1 VSQSVTHRQS
11 QAFSPVISRQLTFYS
26 LLPDP
31 VMSTMMRTARTT
43 ACYLSAFVVVCSAF
57 CTVGPVTT
65 RTNAALWK
73 TSSGLN
79 KHRPDASYHCR
90 PTSGMST
97 ALHMSWLQNF
107 FGGGA
112 YNLKIDYES
121 LDFPGNEL
129 AKYAQEG
136 KIPSQSSLPSS
147 LPSLSSSSSSSS
159 SSPNTSSTQQLQL
172 ATFAGGCFWGLELA
186 FQRVP
191 GVAYTCVGY
200 SQGTET
206 TPTYDQVCAGNT
218 GHTESVCVY
227 YNPDECSYDDD
238 LLEMFFDRIDPTTV
252 DGQGGDFGRQYRTG
266 VYYHT
271 DAQQLLAQARL
282 AKEQSKYDQRPIATE
297 CRAAQLFWPAEPY
310 HQQYLAQGGRF
321 GDRQSAEKG
330 CTDEIQCYG

>member
-1 VSQSVTHRQS
+1 MSESVSHRQS
-11 QAFSPVISRQLTFYS
+11 QAYIYLVSRPLSFILFYF

-31 VMSTMMRTARTT
+31 IMSTMMRTVRTA
-43 ACYLSAFVVVCSAF
+43 ACYLSALVVACSAF
-57 CTVGPVTT
+57 STIRPIIT
-65 RTNAALWK
+65 RTNTALWK

-79 KHRPDASYHCR
+79 KHHSDASYYWR
-90 PTSGMST
+90 PATGT

-112 YNLKIDYES
+112 YNLQIDYES
-121 LDFPGNEL
+121 LDFPGKEL

-136 KIPSQSSLPSS
+136 QIPSQSSLP
-147 LPSLSSSSSSSS
+147 SSSSS

-200 SQGTET
+200 SQGTEA

-227 YNPDECSYDDD
+227 YNPAECSYDDD
-238 LLEMFFDRIDPTTV
+238 LLKMFFDRIDPTTV

-271 DAQQLLAQARL
+271 DAQQLLAHARL
-282 AKEQSKYDQRPIATE
+282 AKEQSKSKYAQRPIATE
-297 CRAAQLFWPAEPY
+297 CRAAQPFWPAEPY

-321 GDRQSAEKG
+321 GDRQSSEKG
-330 CTDEIQCYG
+330 CTDEIRCYG